1 MRRMGEGG
9 GELKERSQRS
19 ERGMELPCWFKVGL
33 SFEMRRLSRTRGSS
47 GEEQDDR
54 ILKSS
59 REAVWPEWL
68 RWEKMLVSWGLLLV
82 LPVKAETPRCSETR
96 VCRWRTVWPTYDA
109 EQHRHLKEYTTQDLK
124 ALGILSLNKKK
135 LHKRRVGRKTI
146 LMLIC
151 GKATEQRRWIWVRIW
166 RECVPVYGRQ
176 KYTTFLDAEWINSL
190 GWKR

>member
-1 MRRMGEGG
+1 MNKLLFTISSYRVIGMRRIGGGGGGGGGG

-33 SFEMRRLSRTRGSS
+33 SFEMRRLSRTRSSS

-96 VCRWRTVWPTYDA
+96 VCRWRTVSLAHIRRGTA
-109 EQHRHLKEYTTQDLK
+109 STLKRINYTRPQSIGNFVLK
-124 ALGILSLNKKK
+124 HEEIGQ
-135 LHKRRVGRKTI
+135 T
-146 LMLIC
+146 
-151 GKATEQRRWIWVRIW
+151 
-166 RECVPVYGRQ
+166 
-176 KYTTFLDAEWINSL
+176 
-190 GWKR
+190 